1 MAGLASGDRGYK
13 SGNVDRAEPLCG
25 VSAGKLLLVLKVE
38 LGQGNSGAVEV
49 GSACVMLVL
58 AAKCV
63 MLVFAAVRDACVRCM
78 CDACACRQSL
88 ACWRWSS
95 ARAIRV
101 PSRLVLRMLVLAAKC
116 VMLVFA
122 AVCDVCVCCM
132 CDACACRQSLAN
144 WPNRQPGN
152 LWAAKVSPLG
162 VCCSMLRPR
171 ALALSVVYLR
181 RSVKDKTSSS
191 LRCSFAQH
199 TGWMQRQLSSHS
211 WRTFRTTS
219 TISWR
224 RNEKA
229 QRHCCLPANR
239 IPNAVRHPRPTRATI
254 RRHLNS
260 QHILSAG
267 AWIRRWPTLIAGIL
281 RESESTV

>member
-1 MAGLASGDRGYK
+1 MAWQASGDGGDK
-13 SGNVDRAEPLCG
+13 SGNVDRAGPLCG

-63 MLVFAAVRDACVRCM
+63 MLVFAAV
-78 CDACACRQSL
+78 
-88 ACWRWSS
+88 
-95 ARAIRV
+95 
-101 PSRLVLRMLVLAAKC
+101 
-116 VMLVFA
+116 
-122 AVCDVCVCCM
+122 CDVRVCCM
-132 CDACACRQSLAN
+132 CDDCACRQSLAN

-171 ALALSVVYLR
+171 ALALSVVCLR

-191 LRCSFAQH
+191 LRCSFAQR

-229 QRHCCLPANR
+229 QRHCWLPTNR
-239 IPNAVRHPRPTRATI
+239 IPNAARRPRPTRAMI

-260 QHILSAG
+260 QHLLSAG
-267 AWIRRWPTLIAGIL
+267 VWIRMWPTLIAGIL
-281 RESESTV
+281 RESESAV